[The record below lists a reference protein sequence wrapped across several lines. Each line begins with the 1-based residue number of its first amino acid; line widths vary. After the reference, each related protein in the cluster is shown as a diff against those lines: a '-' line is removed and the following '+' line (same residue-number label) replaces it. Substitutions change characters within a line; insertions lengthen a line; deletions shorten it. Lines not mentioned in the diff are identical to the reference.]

1 MPTFLLNRK
10 YFLIGLIVLVHLLF
24 SYYYI
29 PRYFSAA
36 IGSVL
41 IISLALIIWKKD
53 GLYWIGLKISGR
65 QIFYSVA
72 AFICFFIGS
81 YLIINFIAHKNGVQ
95 IFTGN
100 YKDVV
105 HTLFYTLNEEIVIG
119 ALLLKGIRQA
129 LKKTPDWIISVAAA
143 FVFAI
148 IHLVFFKWVFINRGD
163 LGAIT
168 LLSLFAVGIFR
179 NNLIL
184 KTGHVGFSWAI
195 HFAWVYVMLGS
206 QHLINVKEYYLSD
219 FERFEMYLGDVRILG
234 ACVVLVMFSFLIR
247 KTPIS
252 SE

>member
-1 MPTFLLNRK
+1 MRTFLLNRK
-10 YFLIGLIVLVHLLF
+10 YNLIGLIVLVHLLF

-53 GLYWIGLKISGR
+53 GLYWIGLQISGK
-65 QIFYSVA
+65 QILYSIL
-72 AFICFFIGS
+72 AFIGFLFGS
-81 YLIINFIAHKNGVQ
+81 YLIIHFIAQKNGVQ

-119 ALLLKGIRQA
+119 ALLLKGIKQA
-129 LKKTPDWIISVAAA
+129 LKKTPDWMISVGVA

-148 IHLVFFKWVFINRGD
+148 IHLVFFKWVFLNKGD
-163 LGAIT
+163 LGVIT

-184 KTGHVGFSWAI
+184 KTGHIGFSWAI
-195 HFAWVYVMLGS
+195 HFAWVYIMLGS

-219 FERFEMYLGDVRILG
+219 FERFEMYLGDIRILI
-234 ACVVLVMFSFLIR
+234 ACSVLVVLSFFFRR
-247 KTPIS
+247 KTIS
-252 SE
+252 S